1 LRNERGFALVITL
14 LITALLVALCA
25 EFVDE
30 VFVDTSARQ
39 NFTDGQQASLLAD
52 SGMTG
57 GIRLL
62 EFGLSTRN
70 YSSLADLDSLNKLLR
85 IADEKGTIQVTV
97 EEESGKLNINA
108 IVSPNGEL
116 NRAYYDIAVRLF
128 DKLKIENGKDLLD
141 AVADWIDKND
151 EPKPGGAETN
161 YYQTL
166 KPPYAAKNNY
176 LETYEELRLV
186 KGFDRKTME
195 RLRPYLTVYPDVPGT
210 LTAGLSTPININTAA
225 KELIASLDDNMTDD
239 LAQRIIDYRK
249 TTPLKSATD
258 LGNSVPGMGTLSSDL
273 AKAPARIMQ
282 QPEKGT
288 VFRLTSRAQVNET
301 VRVIEAVVRVGGQQP
316 LYWREY

>member
-1 LRNERGFALVITL
+1 MRDERGFALVITL
-14 LITALLVALCA
+14 LITALLVALSV

-62 EFGLSTRN
+62 QFGLGMRD
-70 YSSLADLDSLNKLLR
+70 YSSLVDLDSLAKMLQ
-85 IADEKGTIQVTV
+85 IADEKGKIQVTF

-108 IVSPNGEL
+108 IVSPNGDL
-116 NRAYYDIAVRLF
+116 HHPYYDIAERLF
-128 DKLKIENGKDLLD
+128 KKLGLSPELLD
-141 AVADWIDKND
+141 AVVDWIDKND
-151 EPKPGGAETN
+151 DPRPGGAETN

-186 KGFDRKTME
+186 KGFDRKILE
-195 RLRPYLTVYPDVPGT
+195 RLRPYLTVYSDD
-210 LTAGLSTPININTAA
+210 AGYAESGRTVPININTAT

-239 LAQRIIDYRK
+239 LAQRIVDYRRV
-249 TTPLKSATD
+249 TPLKSSTD
-258 LGNSVPGMGTLSSDL
+258 LGNSVPGMLTLAQELGSNL
-273 AKAPARIMQ
+273 RIMQ
-282 QPEKGT
+282 LKEKGK

-301 VRVIEAVVRVGGQQP
+301 VRVIEAVVRDGGQQP

>member
-1 LRNERGFALVITL
+1 LRDERGFALVITL
-14 LITALLVALCA
+14 LITALLVALSV

-62 EFGLSTRN
+62 QLGLSTRD
-70 YSSLADLDSLNKLLR
+70 YSSLADLDLLAKMLQ
-85 IADEKGTIQVTV
+85 IADEKGNIQVTF

-108 IVSPNGEL
+108 IVSPNGDL
-116 NRAYYDIAVRLF
+116 HHPYYDIAERLF
-128 DKLKIENGKDLLD
+128 KKLGLSPELLD
-141 AVADWIDKND
+141 AVVDWIDKND
-151 EPKPGGAETN
+151 DPRPGGAETN

-176 LETYEELRLV
+176 LETFEELRLV
-186 KGFDRKTME
+186 KGFDRKTLE
-195 RLRPYLTVYPDVPGT
+195 RLRPYITVYSDER
-210 LTAGLSTPININTAA
+210 GLAESGRPVPININTAA
-225 KELIASLDDNMTDD
+225 KELIASLDDSMTDD

-258 LGNSVPGMGTLSSDL
+258 LGNSVPGMGALGSDL

-282 QPEKGT
+282 QPEKGA

-301 VRVIEAVVRVGGQQP
+301 VRVIEAVVRGQQP